1 MHNPPYLSFFS
12 CSKILSGSI
21 YVTTWSSLGK
31 GPYQITSVKTKKNMH
46 LYLLHEATPAIK
58 VLFFFAEKSLGGKA
72 REHNLELV
80 KGTTSGPLD
89 CKMGPLAQ
97 RQDVGH
103 SLQMCLTAITK
114 HCSISW
120 VITLPGHTHWCVHSI
135 SLSPSFSLSLFPC
148 PCPPPCPS
156 PSCYEV

>member
-1 MHNPPYLSFFS
+1 
-12 CSKILSGSI
+12 
-21 YVTTWSSLGK
+21 
-31 GPYQITSVKTKKNMH
+31 MH

-58 VLFFFAEKSLGGKA
+58 VLFFFAEKSLGGNA

-103 SLQMCLTAITK
+103 SLQMSYSNNKALLC
-114 HCSISW
+114 
-120 VITLPGHTHWCVHSI
+120 LPGHHLTWIHTLMCSFHFSLSFFPLPLSL
-135 SLSPSFSLSLFPC
+135 SLSPSLFLSFML
-148 PCPPPCPS
+148 
-156 PSCYEV
+156 